1 MKYID
6 EFREKDILK
15 KLSFKIKKAVDKADT
30 YNFMEVCGTHTMNIF
45 RFGLK
50 EMLPGNIRLISGPG
64 CPVCVTP
71 IKSIDGILAYSGLKD
86 TIIVTFGDMVRVPGS
101 RTSLVNKKAEG
112 AKVKVVYSP
121 EEAIEIADLNP
132 KKTVILIGIGFETTA
147 PLFAEV
153 LLEARQKNINNLFV
167 LSLHKTLPEAL
178 LALLQDKDIEIDGF
192 ILPGHVSAIIGSR
205 PYEFIPEEFGVRCVI
220 AGFEPVDIM
229 EGILNLVKQRT
240 PTVKIQYNRVV
251 KRDGNRLAR
260 RIMNK
265 VFEKCDSEWRGLGV
279 IGNSGLKIRKEFRQF
294 DAEEKYAIHGTPHA
308 VRTTHD
314 ARRNLLYNRCICGE
328 VLKGKKEPTDCAL
341 FGNSCTPA
349 KPVGA
354 CMVSSE
360 GACAAYYKYKK

>member
-6 EFREKDILK
+6 EFREKDILR
-15 KLSFKIKKAVDKADT
+15 KLSSKIRKAVGRTDT

-50 EMLPGNIRLISGPG
+50 EMLPQNIRLISGPG

-71 IKSIDGILAYSGLKD
+71 IESIDRILAYSELKD
-86 TIIVTFGDMVRVPGS
+86 TIIVTFGDMIRVPGS

-121 EEAIEIADLNP
+121 EEAIKIAGLNP

-147 PLFAEV
+147 PLFAKV
-153 LLEARQKNINNLFV
+153 LLEIKEKKINNLFV

-192 ILPGHVSAIIGSR
+192 ILPGHVSTIIGSR
-205 PYEFIPEEFGVRCVI
+205 PYEFIPEEFGIRCVI

-229 EGILNLVKQRT
+229 EGILDLLKQRT
-240 PTVKIQYNRVV
+240 PRVEIQYSRIV
-251 KRDGNRLAR
+251 KKDGNRLAR
-260 RIMNK
+260 TVMNR
-265 VFEKCDSEWRGLGV
+265 VFEKCDSQWRGLGV
-279 IGNSGLKIRKEFRQF
+279 IGNSGLRIRKEFEQF
-294 DAEEKYAIHGTPHA
+294 DAEKKLKSV
-308 VRTTHD
+308 VRSPQSTIKKRLQD
-314 ARRNLLYNRCICGE
+314 KCICGE

-341 FGNSCTPA
+341 FGTSCTPV

-360 GACAAYYKYKK
+360 GTCAAYYKYKK